1 MAENTTK
8 KFIEALHKLEAERDL
23 ETIVSLFSEDSEV
36 GNVVTDDDADINA
49 REFWA
54 NYRDS
59 FDEVRSTF
67 RNEVITDKTSALE
80 WTTRGTAGNGNSF
93 EYDGVSIL
101 EVKGNKITRFHAYF
115 DANKLGKQITDAE
128 KAEAQNNG

>member
-23 ETIVSLFSEDSEV
+23 ETIVSLFSEV
-36 GNVVTDDDADINA
+36 GNVVTDDADIGA

-67 RNEVITDKTSALE
+67 KNEIITDKTSALE
-80 WTTRGTAGNGNSF
+80 WTTTGTAGNGNDF

-101 EVKGNKITRFHAYF
+101 EIEGDRITRFHAYF
-115 DANKLGKQITDAE
+115 DANKLGKQIAPNE